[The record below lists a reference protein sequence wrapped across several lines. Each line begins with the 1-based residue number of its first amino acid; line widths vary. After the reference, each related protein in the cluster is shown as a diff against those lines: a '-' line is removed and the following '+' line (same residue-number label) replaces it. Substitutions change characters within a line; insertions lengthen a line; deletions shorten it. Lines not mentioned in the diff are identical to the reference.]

1 MNAVNTLDNSIY
13 HMICVVHNNDL
24 GYPMHLSYKTAKY
37 KETIYKSYLIA
48 ESYREGGKVKK
59 RVLWSI
65 GKLTDSQKEQ
75 INMICKTMSDPQRVL
90 TTLDNISAVESRP
103 FLDLAVANA
112 LWDEWEF
119 SKAFRD
125 PVTQSALST
134 DLIAKILT
142 INKCV
147 APCSHYSI
155 PQWAAQTS
163 LADVAGHSLENLND
177 DKIYYELD
185 QIDANQRNLEDHLFR
200 ITYKKDKQSYDLV
213 NYDLSS
219 SYFVG
224 IKCPISHC
232 GHSKDDKPHNKQVLL
247 AIMVNDK
254 GYPFKWDVYPGNTA
268 EVKTLIG
275 NVDACQKRFGLKNIT
290 LVFDRGMVSDENLDA
305 ISARGFKYVSALDK
319 DQIASIDT
327 IGWDALDG
335 VDWNNFKERLHGWDC
350 YDESLSFKDLGIYED
365 RRYILGF
372 NPVLC
377 KEERTTRRGKIAAF
391 EAFLVA
397 KNKELAEATR
407 SRDSEKTRQT
417 IFKELRRLK
426 IRKCFDDPVLTEVSL
441 KRTNKQ
447 GKVSTIRSFQIT
459 VQKRPGQIIA
469 QIERLDGLCVFVS
482 NHTDI
487 QHQTGTFAFPGQ
499 KIIRAYRDKT
509 KIEDAFKH
517 IKSFLEV
524 RPFYVYTP
532 SHVRATYS
540 ICVLAYFLNKDLAE
554 RMKKI
559 NGVDYLNSKNLYA
572 PFRNGDIVTLLD
584 QLSGKTAR
592 KPVKLNAQQRELISK
607 MQLKI
612 PKMIM

>member
-1 MNAVNTLDNSIY
+1 MIAVNTLDNWISPVIY
-13 HMICVVHNNDL
+13 VVHNNDL
-24 GYPMHLSYKTAKY
+24 GYLMHLSYKTAKY
-37 KETIYKSYLIA
+37 KDTIYTSYFIA

-75 INMICKTMSDPQRVL
+75 IHMICKTMSDPQQVL
-90 TTLDNISAVESRP
+90 TTLDNISVVESRP

-125 PVTQSALST
+125 PVTQSELST
-134 DLIAKILT
+134 DLVAKIL
-142 INKCV
+142 NK
-147 APCSHYSI
+147 
-155 PQWAAQTS
+155 T
-163 LADVAGHSLENLND
+163 
-177 DKIYYELD
+177 
-185 QIDANQRNLEDHLFR
+185 
-200 ITYKKDKQSYDLV
+200 KKDKQSYDLV

-268 EVKTLIG
+268 EAKTLIG

-290 LVFDRGMVSDENLDA
+290 LVFDRGIVSDENLNA
-305 ISARGFKYVSALDK
+305 ISARGLKYVSALDK
-319 DQIASIDT
+319 DQIAGISAID
-327 IGWDALDG
+327 WDILDG
-335 VDWNNFKERLHGWDC
+335 VDWNNFKERLHGWDI
-350 YDESLSFKDLGIYED
+350 YDESLYFNDLGLYEG

-377 KEERTTRRGKIAAF
+377 KEERTTRQEKIAAF
-391 EAFLVA
+391 EAFLIA
-397 KNKELAEATR
+397 TNKELAEATR

-426 IRKCFDDPVLTEVSL
+426 IKKHFADPVLTQISL
-441 KRTNKQ
+441 KRTNTR
-447 GKVSTIRSFQIT
+447 GKVSTVSSFEIA
-459 VQKRPGQIIA
+459 VQKKPEQIRA
-469 QIERLDGLCVFVS
+469 QIERLDGICVFVS

-487 QHQTGTFAFPGQ
+487 HDQSGIFPFSGR
-499 KIIRAYRDKT
+499 KIIQSYRDKT

-517 IKSFLEV
+517 IKSFLEL

-532 SHVRATYS
+532 AHVRATYS

-554 RMKKI
+554 RRKEI
-559 NGVDYLNSKNLYA
+559 SGVDYLNSKNLYA
-572 PFRNGDIVTLLD
+572 PFRNGDIVTLQD
-584 QLSGKTAR
+584 RLSGKTAR
-592 KPVKLNAQQRELISK
+592 KPVNLNLQQRELLNM
-607 MQLKI
+607 MQLKM

>member
-1 MNAVNTLDNSIY
+1 M
-13 HMICVVHNNDL
+13 VVHNNDL
-24 GYPMHLSYKTAKY
+24 GYPMHLSYKTTKY
-37 KETIYKSYLIA
+37 KNTIYKSYFIA
-48 ESYREGGKVKK
+48 ESYREGSKVKK
-59 RVLWSI
+59 RVIWPI
-65 GKLTDSQKEQ
+65 GKLTNSQKEQ
-75 INMICKTMSDPQRVL
+75 IKMICKTMSDPQQVL
-90 TTLDNISAVESRP
+90 TTLNQISVVESRP

-112 LWDEWEF
+112 LWDEWGF
-119 SKAFRD
+119 SRVFRD
-125 PVTQSALST
+125 PVTQSDLST
-134 DLIAKILT
+134 DLIARVLT

-163 LADVAGHSLENLND
+163 LSDVAGHSLENLND

-185 QIDANQRNLEDHLFR
+185 QIDANHRNLEDHLFQ

-224 IKCPISHC
+224 IKCPVAHC
-232 GHSKDDKPHNKQVLL
+232 GHSKDDKPHNKQVPL

-268 EVKTLIG
+268 EVKTLVG
-275 NVDACQKRFGLKNIT
+275 NVDACQKRFGLNNIT
-290 LVFDRGMVSDENLDA
+290 LVFDRGLVSDENLDA
-305 ISARGFKYVSALDK
+305 ISARGLKYISALDK
-319 DQIASIDT
+319 DQIASIDK
-327 IGWDALDG
+327 IEWDALDG
-335 VDWNNFKERLHGWDC
+335 VDWNNFKERLQDWDC
-350 YDESLSFKDLGIYED
+350 YDESLSFKDLGIYEG

-397 KNKELAEATR
+397 KNKELACATR
-407 SRDSEKTRQT
+407 SRNPEKTRQT

-426 IRKCFDDPVLTEVSL
+426 IRKCFDDPVLTEISL
-441 KRTNKQ
+441 KRTSKQ
-447 GKVSTIRSFQIT
+447 GKDSTIISFQIT
-459 VQKRPGQIIA
+459 VQKRPAQITA

-487 QHQTGTFAFPGQ
+487 RHQTGTFAFPGQ

-540 ICVLAYFLNKDLAE
+540 ICVLSYFLNKDLAE

-559 NGVDYLNSKNLYA
+559 NGIDYLNSKNLYA
-572 PFRNGDIVTLLD
+572 PFRNGDMVTLLD

-592 KPVKLNAQQRELISK
+592 KIVKLNAQQGELISK
-607 MQLKI
+607 MQLKM